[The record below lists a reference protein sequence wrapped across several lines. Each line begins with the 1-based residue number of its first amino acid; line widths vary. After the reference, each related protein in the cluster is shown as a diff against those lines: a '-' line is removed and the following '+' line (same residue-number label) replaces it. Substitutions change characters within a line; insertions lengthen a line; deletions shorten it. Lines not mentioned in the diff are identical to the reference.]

1 MKNVKETQNTALKT
15 MFNTLYTSV
24 YKSEDTALLL
34 KNYETQKK
42 SYDTLLKSKQQ
53 EEYFVLA
60 RCLISATRSLIYA
73 QNTQNAIST
82 AKVELERLAP
92 IFYEPKMLTKTDF
105 TNIIESGIKNLTSA
119 QNENIVDEVLFVYM
133 STLSVYKNLMA

>member
-42 SYDTLLKSKQQ
+42 SYNTLLKSKQQ
-53 EEYFVLA
+53 EECFVLA
-60 RCLISATRSLIYA
+60 RCLISATRSLIYV
-73 QNTQNAIST
+73 QNTENAIST
-82 AKVELERLAP
+82 VKTELKRLAP
-92 IFYEPKMLTKTDF
+92 VFYEPKMLTKTDF

-133 STLSVYKNLMA
+133 STLSVYKNLIA